1 MIVSVSVWLF
11 QERVVQNEC
20 VCGCF
25 RNVLLKGMSV
35 SVLLFREVV
44 EENECVCVAVSGAGW
59 HGNPRHSCRHRP
71 RLCCYH
77 PGNQEY
83 HHRSPSNVEHWRRH
97 AVGGRPHPHDRL
109 EARGA
114 YVVHCMRRSDLVA
127 PTLYTPMSVFLSA
140 YLPA

>member
-1 MIVSVSVWLF
+1 
-11 QERVVQNEC
+11 
-20 VCGCF
+20 
-25 RNVLLKGMSV
+25 MS
-35 SVLLFREVV
+35 
-44 EENECVCVAVSGAGW
+44 VAVSGAGW

-127 PTLYTPMSVFLSA
+127 PTLHTPTCLTLSPSVYLATCLSVGLSLLFLHILKQCFSDSS
-140 YLPA
+140 L